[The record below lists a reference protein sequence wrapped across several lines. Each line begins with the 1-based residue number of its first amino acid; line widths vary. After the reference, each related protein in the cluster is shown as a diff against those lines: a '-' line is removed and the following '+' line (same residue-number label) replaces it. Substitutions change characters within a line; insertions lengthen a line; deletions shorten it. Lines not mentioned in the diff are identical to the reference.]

1 MNESQKDFNIPN
13 SDNITVKSTYS
24 KKIEI
29 ALAILALIFL
39 ALFIIFLIL
48 YINEKNKINKKNC
61 DKFKIF

>member
-13 SDNITVKSTYS
+13 SDNITVKSTHS

-48 YINEKNKINKKNC
+48 YINAKK
-61 DKFKIF
+61 